1 MLERLMITFAIGGG
15 LLLLWLGWQYG
26 KKLLIKTVP
35 STEMPTGKPSLLYFT
50 GEYCA
55 ICKVQQTPVV
65 NQLAGMY
72 DDALAVEIFDVTSHP
87 DAAKKYKVLTLPT
100 TVILDP
106 QGRVADINYG
116 FTGQAKLEKQIA
128 AVELKF
134 AVNSCVINEFQPVA
148 QG

>member
-1 MLERLMITFAIGGG
+1 MLERLIITFAIGGG

-35 STEMPTGKPSLLYFT
+35 GTETPSGKSTLLYFT

-55 ICKVQQTPVV
+55 VCKVQQTPVV
-65 NQLAGMY
+65 NELAGMY
-72 DDALAVEIFDVTSHP
+72 GDALDVETLDVTSHP

-116 FTGQAKLEKQIA
+116 FTGQAKLEKQLA
-128 AVELKF
+128 AVESKF
-134 AVNSCVINEFQPVA
+134 ATHSGVINKFQPIT